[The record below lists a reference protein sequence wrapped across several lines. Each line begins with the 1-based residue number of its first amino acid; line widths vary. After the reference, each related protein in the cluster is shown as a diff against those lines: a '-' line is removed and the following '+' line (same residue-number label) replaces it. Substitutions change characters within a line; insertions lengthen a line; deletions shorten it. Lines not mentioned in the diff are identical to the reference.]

1 MNARRRDLV
10 HRLQPLDGNTCMAE
24 ELSESM
30 EQWFVGIFYLLEAGE
45 AAVARGTQD
54 FFRLRRPRRKQGTYV
69 PVDRR
74 IVLSVTSD
82 RYGDGQSGPESSP
95 RG

>member
-1 MNARRRDLV
+1 MTARRRELV
-10 HRLQPLDGNTCMAE
+10 HRLPPLDGNTCKAE

-54 FFRLRRPRRKQGTYV
+54 FFRLRRPRRQQEWLQGSKALTYLW
-69 PVDRR
+69 
-74 IVLSVTSD
+74 IVELCSA
-82 RYGDGQSGPESSP
+82 
-95 RG
+95 